1 MQLTKTNAEGLSHE
15 YQIVVP
21 VAEVSSK
28 ISDRLKELQRTVR
41 INGFRPGKVP
51 ISILRQRYVK
61 SVMGEVL
68 ESVVGAT
75 SQQALKDEGVR
86 PALQPQIEIKL
97 FEEDKGLEYVMRV
110 EVLPH
115 IESPDLKKL
124 KFTRMKVDTTDEE
137 VESAVKRLAER
148 NRAFSEVK
156 RKRKSKIGEMLVIDF
171 NGAVD
176 GKSLENARG
185 KDFSF
190 SLGANNF
197 LPGFDEK
204 LIGAKAGEHHTVNI
218 ALPESYPDQSVQGK
232 EAVFEV
238 DVKKHLEPKE
248 IKIDD
253 ELAKALGLEDLS
265 ALKEA
270 TRGEL
275 ERGYNAQSRTRLKRD
290 VLDAF
295 AETHDFEVPNG
306 MVEREFEGIWLQ
318 IEQDMK
324 QTGTNWEED
333 ESQTEEE
340 ARAEY
345 RGIAVRRVRLALLL
359 SEIGRENNITV
370 PQDELTQ
377 AVMERARRYP
387 GKDQEVFDYFK
398 SDPEAI
404 SGLHAPIFED
414 KVIDFIIE
422 MSDISEAE
430 VTLEELY
437 RNPDAPELDGQ
448 SFRNKEDAKRSRK
461 DSKGSPKKN
470 SSVKGTRSKEKSSS
484 KVVSD

>member
-1 MQLTKTNAEGLSHE
+1 MQLTQTNAEGLSHE

-21 VAEVSSK
+21 VAEVSSR
-28 ISDRLKELQRTVR
+28 ISDRLKELQRTMR

-68 ESVVGAT
+68 ESVVGET
-75 SQQALKDEGVR
+75 SQQALKDEGLR
-86 PALQPQIEIKL
+86 PALQPQIEVKL
-97 FEEDKGLEYVMRV
+97 FEEDKDLEYVMQV
-110 EVLPH
+110 EVLPN
-115 IESPDLKKL
+115 IESPELKKL
-124 KFTRMKVDTTDEE
+124 KFTRMNVDTTDDE

-156 RKRKSKIGEMLVIDF
+156 RKRKSKIGEVLVIDF

-185 KDFSF
+185 EDFNL

-204 LIGAKAGEHHTVNI
+204 LIGAKSGEHQTVNI
-218 ALPESYPDQSVQGK
+218 SLPASYPDQSVQGK

-238 DVKKHLEPKE
+238 HVKKHLEPKE

-253 ELAKALGLEDLS
+253 ELAKTLGLEDLS

-275 ERGYNAQSRTRLKRD
+275 ERGYNAQSRARLKRD
-290 VLDAF
+290 VLDTF

-324 QTGTNWEED
+324 QAGINWND
-333 ESQTEEE
+333 EAQTEEE

-345 RGIAVRRVRLALLL
+345 RGIAVRRVRLAVLL
-359 SEIGRENNITV
+359 SEIGRVNNITV
-370 PQDELTQ
+370 PQDELNQ
-377 AVMERARRYP
+377 AVMEQARRHP
-387 GKDQEVFDYFK
+387 GKEQEVFDYFK
-398 SDPEAI
+398 SAPEAI

-422 MSDISEAE
+422 MSDISVAE

-437 RNPDAPELDGQ
+437 RNLDAPESDGK
-448 SFRNKEDAKRSRK
+448 SLRSEEDVKRSVK
-461 DSKGSPKKN
+461 NSKGSPNKN
-470 SSVKGTRSKEKSSS
+470 SSVKKARSKAKSSS
-484 KVVSD
+484 KAVSD